1 MPATA
6 SSAAGIVWNLD
17 DLYRAPDDPRID
29 ADLQNCL
36 ELCTAFDADCRPMFE
51 TPDALSAER
60 LKAALARYESIAQLM
75 GRLGSYVSLLTAAD
89 TTNDVY
95 RRLEDRIHQ
104 QLVDRE
110 NQLAFFEL
118 GWLALDDG
126 QARGLVED
134 PALAE
139 YAHYLSA
146 ARRYKPHTKSEP
158 EELLLNQKSLTSRAA
173 WMNLFDEFVAS
184 LAYEFEYQGETRRL
198 TQPSILALNYDAD
211 RGLRRAAQVCFFTEL
226 SRHELVLG
234 SIFNAV
240 AQDHGLN
247 DQIRR
252 YESPMA
258 SRHLANEVAPSVVE
272 RMLEVTEAN
281 YAIAHDYY
289 RLKARLLGLPRL
301 ATFDQYAPVAAS
313 MPECGYQ
320 AGRDTVL
327 SAFGRFHPSL
337 RDVASKFFEN
347 GWIDAEVRPGKRG
360 GAFSAST
367 IPEAHPYILLN
378 WTDKLRDVS
387 TMAHELGHGI
397 HQYLSRR
404 QSYLN
409 FHHPLTIAETAS
421 VFGEFLSFDY
431 LMETTADPEVRLGL
445 LCGKIEDAF
454 ATVFRQNVLTR
465 FEQQAHAARRKEK
478 LSSDEICSHWWQANA
493 ALYGEAVEMLDLYRW
508 GWAYI
513 PHFIHTP
520 FYCYAYVFGE
530 LLVLS
535 LYRMYQEEG
544 ASFVPRYLALLESG
558 SNAPPDVLLA
568 RVGADISDPAFWQK
582 GLDVLRN
589 LVTKATALAE
599 QVRKSP

>member
-1 MPATA
+1 MSQAP
-6 SSAAGIVWNLD
+6 SSAAGIVWNLT
-17 DLYRAPDDPRID
+17 DLYQSAEDPKID
-29 ADLQNCL
+29 ADLAEC
-36 ELCTAFDADCRPMFE
+36 ERRCRAFGEAYRPLFA
-51 TPDALSAER
+51 TPESLTREG
-60 LKAALARYESIAQLM
+60 LLAALVEYEGIAGMM
-75 GRLGSYVSLLTAAD
+75 GRLGAYASLLTAAD
-89 TTNDVY
+89 TTNDVC
-95 RRLEDRIHQ
+95 RRLEDRINQ

-118 GWLALDDG
+118 SWLLVDDDRA
-126 QARGLVED
+126 ARLIAE
-134 PALAE
+134 PALAN

-146 ARRYKPHTKSEP
+146 ARRYKPHTRSEP

-184 LAYEFEYQGETRRL
+184 VEYTLEYNGETRRL
-198 TQPSILALNYDAD
+198 AQPSILAINYDAD
-211 RGLRRAAQVCFFTEL
+211 RGLRKAAQTCFFTEL

-252 YESPMA
+252 YDSPMS
-258 SRHLANEVAPSVVE
+258 SRHLANEVAPAVVE
-272 RMLEVTEAN
+272 RMMEVTEAN
-281 YAIAHDYY
+281 YPIAHDYY
-289 RLKARLLGLPRL
+289 RLKARLLGIPKM
-301 ATFDQYAPVAAS
+301 ATYDQYAPVAGN
-313 MPECGYQ
+313 MPACSYD

-327 SAFGRFHPSL
+327 AAFAKFHPGL
-337 RDVASKFFEN
+337 REVAEKFFAHH
-347 GWIDAEVRPGKRG
+347 WIDAEVRPGKRG

-367 IPEAHPYILLN
+367 IPSVHPYILLN

-397 HQYLSRR
+397 HQYLSRK
-404 QSYLN
+404 QSYIN

-421 VFGEFLSFDY
+421 VFGEFLTFDY
-431 LMETTADPEVRLGL
+431 VMETTTDPAVRLGL

-465 FEQQAHAARRKEK
+465 FEQLAHAARRKEK
-478 LSSDEICSHWWQANA
+478 LSSDEICAHWWAANEK
-493 ALYGEAVEMLDLYRW
+493 LYGDAVEMFDLYRW
-508 GWAYI
+508 GWSYI

-544 ASFVPRYLALLESG
+544 AAFVPRYLALLESG
-558 SNAPPDVLLA
+558 SSAPPDVLLK
-568 RVGADISDPAFWQK
+568 RVGADIADPAFWQK
-582 GLDVLRN
+582 GLDVLRDM
-589 LVTKATALAE
+589 VKKAMDLAGS
-599 QVRKSP
+599 VKA